1 MRHTITETHSQKLE
15 TVAYPTAF
23 NIKQEIYIN
32 GQEIREWI
40 ELDKDQAIM
49 LKSDL
54 DKWLR
59 GQK

>member
-32 GQEIREWI
+32 GQVTRQWI
-40 ELDKDQAIM
+40 ELDKD
-49 LKSDL
+49 
-54 DKWLR
+54 
-59 GQK
+59 